1 MVEISKSLKARQLEQ
16 DVKQREED
24 NKKEFVNKSKQLICP
39 ECHKPANNYE
49 GRGLYCPHCGIY
61 IPHSNVKQGD

>member
-1 MVEISKSLKARQLEQ
+1 MVEIAKSLKARQIEQ
-16 DVKQREED
+16 E
-24 NKKEFVNKSKQLICP
+24 KENNNNNKSKKQLICP